1 MVLDRTQF
9 LQTQSSCPWEKT
21 WYNTWRRKKFIVVC
35 ICWQYVY
42 VFVAKVF
49 FYLLPCCF
57 FNLSPTCFLN
67 LLLIVTH
74 FEWLVAHRSPLRR
87 SEVTPSIALSLV
99 RTLLC
104 TFFGSLNLCNEA
116 MSKHILPFN
125 FSNLNVLRWI
135 IDLFNAVCNQVKG
148 MIAFDFFLVFI
159 IMVSGQD

>member
-1 MVLDRTQF
+1 MSFWGVLWSTHFLSSLLFIFPDPPFSFCTVSDRTQF

-21 WYNTWRRKKFIVVC
+21 WYNTWRRKKFTDC
-35 ICWQYVY
+35 ICWRYVY

-49 FYLLPCCF
+49 VYLLPGWF
-57 FNLSPTCFLN
+57 LICFLN

-74 FEWLVAHRSPLRR
+74 FEWLVVHRSPLRR
-87 SEVTPSIALSLV
+87 SKVTPSIALSLV

-116 MSKHILPFN
+116 MSKHILPFK

-135 IDLFNAVCNQVKG
+135 MLFAT
-148 MIAFDFFLVFI
+148 
-159 IMVSGQD
+159 